1 MVRPY
6 TAPAI
11 PVWALARGTALLE
24 ECTHVDQFHFRRLS
38 RQRTGQQAAKKPA
51 VNFNDVLK
59 AAGQSTQV
67 AQSTSAQ
74 PSSTDTSTFTTTP
87 TRTV

>member
-1 MVRPY
+1 MSTNSISAVY
-6 TAPAI
+6 HGNAPAG
-11 PVWALARGTALLE
+11 V
-24 ECTHVDQFHFRRLS
+24 
-38 RQRTGQQAAKKPA
+38 QQAAKKPA

>member
-1 MVRPY
+1 MSTNSISAVY
-6 TAPAI
+6 HGNAPA
-11 PVWALARGTALLE
+11 G
-24 ECTHVDQFHFRRLS
+24 
-38 RQRTGQQAAKKPA
+38 GQQAAKKPA

-59 AAGQSTQV
+59 AAGQSNQV